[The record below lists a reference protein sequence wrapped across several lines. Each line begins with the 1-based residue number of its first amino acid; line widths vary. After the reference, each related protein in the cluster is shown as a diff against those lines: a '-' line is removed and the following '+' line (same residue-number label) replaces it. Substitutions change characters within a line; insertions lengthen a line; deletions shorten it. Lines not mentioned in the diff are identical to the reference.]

1 MEENDIDDIPLFY
14 IDGTKIILACLLGIL
29 TFAVIFG
36 WILTGW

>member
-1 MEENDIDDIPLFY
+1 MVENEIDDVPLFC
-14 IDGTKIILACLLGIL
+14 IDGTKIILAWLLGIA